1 MFLPV
6 AQVIPKKANK
16 NEIKQLNQ
24 CLDPFNLRASTPFM
38 VSEASR
44 EGRSPFFPRSSYSR
58 FLSRAAL
65 T

>member
-44 EGRSPFFPRSSYSR
+44 PFFPRSSHSR

>member
-6 AQVIPKKANK
+6 AQVIPKKKANK

-24 CLDPFNLRASTPFM
+24 CLDPFNLRASIPFV

-44 EGRSPFFPRSSYSR
+44 EGFFPRSSHSR